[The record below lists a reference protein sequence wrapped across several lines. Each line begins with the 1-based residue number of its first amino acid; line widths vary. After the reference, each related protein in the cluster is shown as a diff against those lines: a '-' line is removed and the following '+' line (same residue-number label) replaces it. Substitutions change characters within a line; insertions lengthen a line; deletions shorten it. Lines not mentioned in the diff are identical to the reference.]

1 MGGVSVGR
9 KVTGKGGRRRD
20 AAATRAEIL
29 EAARVLFTRDGY
41 DHVGMRDVAG
51 VVGVDAALVV
61 RYFGS
66 KEGLFA
72 EAVAAGFVLG
82 EDLLDGGRDGFGERL
97 ARYVVEKEETGD
109 GFDPML
115 VLLRSAPN
123 ERAAVLLRE
132 VLDEQ
137 LLDPLARWLGGDKAL
152 ERAGLIS
159 ANLFGLAFMRNV
171 MRSRSLAEGG
181 SEDLISLVAPV
192 LQSYVDGPEA

>member
-1 MGGVSVGR
+1 MGR
-9 KVTGKGGRRRD
+9 KATGKGGRRRD

-72 EAVAAGFVLG
+72 EAISDGFRIG
-82 EDLLDGGRDGFGERL
+82 EDLLGGGRDGFGERL
-97 ARYVVEKEETGD
+97 ARYVLEKDEATG
-109 GFDPML
+109 GFDPTL

-123 ERAAVLLRE
+123 ELAAALLRE
-132 VLDEQ
+132 GLDEQ
-137 LLDPLARWLGGDKAL
+137 FVRPLARWLRGEKTS
-152 ERAGLIS
+152 ERAGLI
-159 ANLFGLAFMRNV
+159 AATLFGLAFTRNV
-171 MRSRSLAEGG
+171 VRSEALAEGET
-181 SEDLISLVAPV
+181 EDLVALVAPV
-192 LQSYVDGPEA
+192 LQSYVDEPKT

>member
-1 MGGVSVGR
+1 MGR
-9 KVTGKGGRRRD
+9 RATEKGGRRRD

-72 EAVAAGFVLG
+72 EAISAGFALG
-82 EDLLDGGRDGFGERL
+82 EDLLAGGRDGFGERL
-97 ARYVVEKEETGD
+97 ARYVLEKEEADG
-109 GFDPML
+109 GFDPTL

-123 ERAAVLLRE
+123 ERAAALLRDGLE
-132 VLDEQ
+132 GQFVRS
-137 LLDPLARWLGGDKAL
+137 LARWLGGEKAA
-152 ERAGLIS
+152 ERAGLIV
-159 ANLFGLAFMRNV
+159 ATLFGLAFMRDV
-171 MRSRSLAEGG
+171 VRSESLAEAET
-181 SEDLISLVAPV
+181 EDLIALLAPV
-192 LQSYVDGPEA
+192 LQSYVDGPET

>member
-1 MGGVSVGR
+1 MGRRVA
-9 KVTGKGGRRRD
+9 GKGGRRRD

-61 RYFGS
+61 RYFGT

-82 EDLLDGGRDGFGERL
+82 EGLLDGGRDGFGERL
-97 ARYVVEKEETGD
+97 ARYVVEKEGAGD

-137 LLDPLARWLGGDKAL
+137 LVGPLARWLGGDKAL
-152 ERAGLIS
+152 ERAGLIA

-171 MRSRSLAEGG
+171 VRSGSLAEGG

-192 LQSYVDGPEA
+192 VQSYVDGPQT

>member
-1 MGGVSVGR
+1 MGR
-9 KVTGKGGRRRD
+9 KVTGGRRRD

-72 EAVAAGFVLG
+72 EAISEGFGIG
-82 EDLLDGGRDGFGERL
+82 EDLLGGGRDGFGERL
-97 ARYVVEKEETGD
+97 ARYVLEKEEATG
-109 GFDPML
+109 GFDATL

-123 ERAAVLLRE
+123 ERAAALLRE
-132 VLDEQ
+132 GLDEQ
-137 LLDPLARWLGGDKAL
+137 FVRPLARWLGGGRAS
-152 ERAGLIS
+152 ERAGLIV
-159 ANLFGLAFMRNV
+159 ATLFGLAFTRNV
-171 MRSRSLAEGG
+171 VRSGSLAEGEAG
-181 SEDLISLVAPV
+181 DLVSLVAPV
-192 LQSYVDGPEA
+192 LQSYVDGP

>member
-1 MGGVSVGR
+1 MGR
-9 KVTGKGGRRRD
+9 KGTGKGGRRRD

-72 EAVAAGFVLG
+72 EAISEGFGIG
-82 EDLLDGGRDGFGERL
+82 EDLLGGGRDGFGERL
-97 ARYVVEKEETGD
+97 ARYVLDKEGAAGT
-109 GFDPML
+109 FDPTL

-123 ERAAVLLRE
+123 ERAAALLRE
-132 VLDEQ
+132 GLEEQ
-137 LLDPLARWLGGDKAL
+137 FVRPLARWLGGEKAP
-152 ERAGLIS
+152 ERAGLIV
-159 ANLFGLAFMRNV
+159 ATLFGLAFTRNV
-171 MRSRSLAEGG
+171 VRSRSLAEGETG
-181 SEDLISLVAPV
+181 DLVALVAPV
-192 LQSYVDGPEA
+192 LQSYVDGPKT